1 MAKEHKEKSGIDN
14 ASGDR
19 NLGSTIG
26 SSSDEFEHLDSKS
39 SSGIDDQKVTRSDNE
54 CELELPNLL
63 DNLLVNINN
72 RAPKTY
78 EEVCQKS
85 YDIYSR
91 VQQWRNQI
99 ITLFP
104 LSDFITSDQRNIEI
118 GEFSRDYLDLIQ
130 LYANGLSSDDTDEIS
145 RINTIF
151 RTWSFCDILYFSGPV
166 SQLNLSKL
174 CDWINVFYNN
184 DESNNNNNENENRI
198 DWDYIR
204 RKLLR
209 GDKHTV
215 LHLLINYTNTKE
227 CLLIDEL
234 NKVIELIK
242 SIPEL
247 TVDDNGLK
255 TIWDKKWASWNQ
267 KATNLWVELHNSN
280 IGNQDDDQLIS
291 ELLFTLGILSGE
303 QDAISEAGTFLEKC
317 TGTLLY
323 VDPSL
328 HNNNLM
334 TIANFYY
341 QPEEEDG
348 DQIINMCYALLVGDF
363 DMFID
368 LMDDDI
374 WFQTHLGYLLLLS
387 GQLPTIMNDTNEN
400 SNNIN
405 NTSITEESVTEPIY
419 YVMEQYSNMIAEKY
433 KMWTESMEY
442 LMACKPNKEIWIEKL
457 FDLPSFP
464 SKNIEFLITLV
475 EFCKKNKLSH
485 VERTLYK
492 IIAQNYETKE
502 DYVNAAINYGLAEDI
517 DSLDIMANKLLEL
530 YLTKGILQDVVTK
543 NDLKILDDSKSY
555 YFFRVY
561 HEFKAHLNNDRLDDA
576 YKKLMGLF
584 TLLDSNSKYIAVL
597 LVDSIQLQKDCRRMS
612 EQNTQE
618 LFQQLNLIRK
628 DPAQQSF
635 ISTYYNR
642 CHPSSQPLNS
652 DIIIARIHER
662 LTFNLNV
669 ITLQL

>member
-1 MAKEHKEKSGIDN
+1 MAKEYKEKLELIILLEIEI
-14 ASGDR
+14 R
-19 NLGSTIG
+19 ITIG
-26 SSSDEFEHLDSKS
+26 GSSDEFEHLDSKS
-39 SSGIDDQKVTRSDNE
+39 SSGSEEQDNE
-54 CELELPNLL
+54 CELELPDLL

-130 LYANGLSSDDTDEIS
+130 LYANGLSSDDMEEVS
-145 RINTIF
+145 RFNIIF
-151 RTWSFCDILYFSGPV
+151 RTWSFCDILYFSG
-166 SQLNLSKL
+166 SANQLNLSKL

-184 DESNNNNNENENRI
+184 DESDDNNNDNENRI

-209 GDKHTV
+209 GDKYTV
-215 LHLLINYTNTKE
+215 LHQLTNYANTKE
-227 CLLIDEL
+227 CVLIDEL
-234 NKVIELIK
+234 NKLIELIK
-242 SIPEL
+242 LIPEL

-255 TIWDKKWASWNQ
+255 TVWDKKWVSWNQ
-267 KATNLWVELHNSN
+267 KATNLWIELHNNN
-280 IGNQDDDQLIS
+280 INNQDDDQLVS

-323 VDPSL
+323 MDPSL

-334 TIANFYY
+334 AIANFYY
-341 QPEEEDG
+341 QSEEEGG
-348 DQIINMCYALLVGDF
+348 DQIANMCYALLVGDF

-387 GQLPTIMNDTNEN
+387 GQLPTMMND
-400 SNNIN
+400 SNDDDDDN

-442 LMACKPNKEIWIEKL
+442 LMACKINKEIWIEKL

-485 VERTLYK
+485 VEKTLYK

-502 DYVNAAINYGLAEDI
+502 DYVNAAINYGLAKDI
-517 DSLDIMANKLLEL
+517 DSLDMMANKLLEL
-530 YLTKGILQDVVTK
+530 YLTKGILQNVVTK
-543 NDLKILDDSKSY
+543 NNLKVLNDSKPY

-561 HEFKAHLNNDRLDDA
+561 HEFKAHLDNDRLDDA

-618 LFQQLNLIRK
+618 LFQQLDLIRK

-652 DIIIARIHER
+652 DIIIAKIHER
-662 LTFNLNV
+662 LTFNLNA